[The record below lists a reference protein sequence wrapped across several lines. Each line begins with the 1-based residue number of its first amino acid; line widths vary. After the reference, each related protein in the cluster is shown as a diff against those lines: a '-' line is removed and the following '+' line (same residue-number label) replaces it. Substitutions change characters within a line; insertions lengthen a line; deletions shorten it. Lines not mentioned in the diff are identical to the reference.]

1 MPNRLGKKF
10 QKTVGGIFLT
20 HTSLTYAQ
28 TKANKTKGVSYR
40 TIQQR
45 SGLVLFLTQAANR
58 PVKEDAD
65 EQQKLDLAQKLLHH
79 YLLNVE
85 TNN

>member
-40 TIQQR
+40 TI
-45 SGLVLFLTQAANR
+45 
-58 PVKEDAD
+58 
-65 EQQKLDLAQKLLHH
+65 
-79 YLLNVE
+79 
-85 TNN
+85 